1 MELAGSVS
9 FFSGIWL
16 AQVGD
21 PLAHRQKGVLDRVSC
36 DRLVTRSGCPG
47 LETFGTF
54 VPVAESK
61 DKEVGDL
68 GLLVRDVGEART
80 DAKG

>member
-1 MELAGSVS
+1 
-9 FFSGIWL
+9 
-16 AQVGD
+16 
-21 PLAHRQKGVLDRVSC
+21 
-36 DRLVTRSGCPG
+36 
-47 LETFGTF
+47 LEAFCTF

-80 DAKG
+80 DAKGVAEGGPEAKDGVAGLVGLGDVGGADGLQSRAEIS